1 MCATMNVSV
10 IRKKMHHNRN
20 EDTTLKKHFNT
31 KYMVELAMMIAII
44 IVMSLTPLGY
54 IKLPGLTITFLT
66 VPVAIGA
73 IVLGPLG
80 GAVCGAAFGFT
91 SLYQAVSGGSAFT
104 AMLFSINPAGT
115 IFLTLIPR
123 ILEGWLTGLIFLALH
138 KNRVMQRFS
147 YYIAS
152 LACPLLNTLLFMSSL
167 IVIFYNTDYIQSF
180 VTKLGVSNPFTF
192 VVAFVGT
199 QGLIEAVVC
208 FIVASIITRA
218 LYKVLKTM

>member
-1 MCATMNVSV
+1 MC
-10 IRKKMHHNRN
+10 RN
-20 EDTTLKKHFNT
+20 EEKMTVNKKFNT
-31 KYMVELAMMIAII
+31 KFMVELAMMIAII

-66 VPVAIGA
+66 VPVAVGA
-73 IVLGPLG
+73 IILGPIG
-80 GAVCGAAFGFT
+80 GLVCGATFGLT
-91 SLYQAVSGGSAFT
+91 SLYQAISGGSAFT

-115 IFLTLIPR
+115 IFLTLVPR
-123 ILEGWLTGLIFLALH
+123 ILEGWLTAIIFKALH
-138 KNRVMQRFS
+138 NNLKTQKIS

-152 LACPLLNTLLFMSSL
+152 FACPVLNTILFMSSL
-167 IVIFYNTDYIQSF
+167 VVIFYNTAYIQTF

-199 QGLIEAVVC
+199 QGAIEAAVC
-208 FIVASIITRA
+208 FVVASILTRA

>member
-1 MCATMNVSV
+1 MC
-10 IRKKMHHNRN
+10 RN
-20 EDTTLKKHFNT
+20 EEKMTVNKKFNT
-31 KYMVELAMMIAII
+31 KFMVELAMMIAII

-66 VPVAIGA
+66 VPVAVGA
-73 IVLGPLG
+73 IILGPVG
-80 GAVCGAAFGFT
+80 GLVCGATFGLT
-91 SLYQAVSGGSAFT
+91 SLYQAISGGSAFT

-115 IFLTLIPR
+115 IFLTLVPR
-123 ILEGWLTGLIFLALH
+123 ILEGWLTALIFKALH
-138 KNRVMQRFS
+138 NNQKMQKTS

-152 LACPLLNTLLFMSSL
+152 FACPVLNTILFMSSL
-167 IVIFYNTDYIQSF
+167 VVIFYNTAYIQTF

-199 QGLIEAVVC
+199 QGAIEAVVC
-208 FIVASIITRA
+208 FVVASILTRA

>member
-1 MCATMNVSV
+1 MC
-10 IRKKMHHNRN
+10 RN
-20 EDTTLKKHFNT
+20 EEKMTVNKKFNT
-31 KYMVELAMMIAII
+31 KFMVELAMMIAII

-66 VPVAIGA
+66 VPVAVGA
-73 IVLGPLG
+73 IILGPIG
-80 GAVCGAAFGFT
+80 GLVCGATFGLT
-91 SLYQAVSGGSAFT
+91 SLYQAISGGSAFT

-115 IFLTLIPR
+115 IFLTLVPR
-123 ILEGWLTGLIFLALH
+123 ILEGWLTALIFKALH
-138 KNRVMQRFS
+138 NNQKVQKAS

-152 LACPLLNTLLFMSSL
+152 FACPVLNTLLFMSSL
-167 IVIFYNTDYIQSF
+167 VVIFYNTAYIQTF

-199 QGLIEAVVC
+199 QGAIEAAVC
-208 FIVASIITRA
+208 FVVASILTRA

>member
-1 MCATMNVSV
+1 MTVN
-10 IRKKMHHNRN
+10 KK
-20 EDTTLKKHFNT
+20 FNT
-31 KYMVELAMMIAII
+31 KFMVELAMMIAII

-66 VPVAIGA
+66 VPVAVGA
-73 IVLGPLG
+73 IILGPIG
-80 GAVCGAAFGFT
+80 GLVCGATFGLT
-91 SLYQAVSGGSAFT
+91 SLYQAISGGSAFT

-115 IFLTLIPR
+115 IFLTLVPR
-123 ILEGWLTGLIFLALH
+123 ILEGWLTALIFKVLH
-138 KNRVMQRFS
+138 NNQKMQKAS

-152 LACPLLNTLLFMSSL
+152 LACPVLNTLLFMSSL
-167 IVIFYNTDYIQSF
+167 VVIFYNTAYVQTF

-199 QGLIEAVVC
+199 QGVIEAVVC
-208 FIVASIITRA
+208 FIIASILTRA